1 MTEAPSGDE
10 HALRFAQQ
18 SEDLLERFDAA
29 WQERRIPQ
37 IEAFLEMARR
47 DSGAADEVQRRSLL
61 EELIKID
68 LEYRWRRRKSK
79 GSHKHGTTVRDGE
92 SARPEPGRLPRRPH
106 LEDYLRRFPLL
117 GSLEQLSLELVVEE
131 YRVRHRWGDRP
142 SHDVYQ
148 ARFPQLGEALL
159 ERLRQIDADLP
170 KSPAEE
176 TTVSRSDVRL
186 ADEPPRAMP
195 TAQVK
200 VPRQIGRYA
209 IRKVLGRGA
218 FGIVYLGHDP
228 ELERQVAIKV
238 PRTERIRRPKDIQA
252 IFREARLAAQL
263 RHPALVEVYDVGREE
278 NGRCY
283 IVMEFIEGHSL
294 QEIIRAGKIPWQR
307 AARWIMRIAEAVHCA
322 HKVGLIHAD
331 LKPGNILIDA
341 EDEPHVADFGLTIS
355 EADQRRRVRQ
365 VAGTPAYMAPEQ
377 VRGESHRL
385 DGRAD
390 LWSLGAMLYEMLTA
404 RLPFQGNNIEE
415 LFDEIQHRDPKPL
428 RQIDDSLTPDLEWIC
443 LKCLAK
449 EAGQRYTTALDLAR
463 DLYEALVSSSRHLA
477 GAGQPRWGG
486 GTNEANV
493 TGSGSRGGLPS
504 TNLVAAPTS
513 FIGRQR
519 ELAELE
525 ALVCQ
530 PTSWLVT
537 LLGPGGIGKTRL
549 SQRLAGALVDKFPG
563 GCWFA
568 ELERAHS
575 AAEIAHAVA
584 HAFGVPLTS
593 SEPPEQTVA
602 NVLEYRRPLL
612 LVLDN
617 FEQAAEHA
625 QATVGFWRQRAPHVK
640 FLATSRSLLN
650 LAGERQYELGPL
662 ALPADHSRRGTMAT
676 ADLAQ
681 CDSVKLFCDRASQ
694 VQPGFELNEQ
704 NAAAVAEICRGL
716 DGIPL
721 AVELAAARIKVLE
734 PAQVASK
741 LVQKFQLLQSSRKDL
756 TPRQQTLMGAID
768 WSYGLLNEWEKQA
781 FMQAS
786 VFRGGFFLGAAEQ
799 VIDLTA
805 FAEAPLTMDV
815 VQSLREKSLL
825 TRQENRY
832 EARFGM
838 YQSIREYAEQ
848 KWRQSSTPAQQQTLA
863 ERFARHFIND
873 AEAWTNRLHGPEIV
887 AALDRLQIELSN
899 LFAVEDWGLETGHA
913 DMAARAILAA
923 APAMA
928 VRGPTDHRVPRL
940 ERALAA
946 LPVEAVEL
954 RVDLLTALSDA
965 CQCVGAW
972 DRAVALA
979 DEAVELSRS
988 LGRGRLQAAALLQQ
1002 GEMRRHRGD
1011 LDGAHTCFV
1020 QAESISRQLQDT
1032 IGMQRSLAGRGIVAW
1047 QRGDSDLALRCYDEA
1062 DGIAAEVQDH
1072 LGAASIARHRGH
1084 VLWQRGDYNGALRC
1098 YAEAEAIARQL
1109 GDQRTIHLT
1118 IGNRGIVLA
1127 DRGDYDGALQC
1138 YAEAETIARQLGD
1151 KRGIAMNVGNRG
1163 ISLSDR
1169 GDPQAALACYT
1180 EAEAINRQIQTK
1192 FGIAVNIGNRGTALA
1207 DLGDYDG
1214 ALRCFAEAE
1223 ALNREMGNKFLYS
1236 LNIGDRGSALVKL
1249 GRLTEANEALRAAL
1263 AVLDEISTR
1272 NTPEYFTYQTLL
1284 AQSERLLGNQVAAAV
1299 LANEALRLGDLL
1311 GLNEN
1316 HPRLRTRE
1324 HLALLREI
1332 VAGAAALTADTGDS
1346 A

>member
-10 HALRFAQQ
+10 HALRLDQR

-29 WQERRIPQ
+29 WQEGRAPK
-37 IEAFLEMARR
+37 IEAFL
-47 DSGAADEVQRRSLL
+47 AAAGSDAVDDRQRSLL

-79 GSHKHGTTVRDGE
+79 GVPKDGTTVRD
-92 SARPEPGRLPRRPH
+92 APAQRQPARLPRRPH
-106 LEDYLRRFPLL
+106 LEDYVRRYPML
-117 GSLEQLSLELVVEE
+117 GSLEQLSLELIVEE
-131 YRVRHRWGDRP
+131 YRVRQRWGDRP
-142 SHDVYQ
+142 THEVYQ
-148 ARFPQLGEALL
+148 ARFPRQAEQLV
-159 ERLRQIDADLP
+159 ERLRAVDADLP
-170 KSPAEE
+170 QASAED

-186 ADEPPRAMP
+186 ADEPPQPMP
-195 TAQVK
+195 ATQVK
-200 VPRQIGRYA
+200 IPQQIGRYL

-218 FGIVYLGHDP
+218 FGVVFLGYDP

-238 PRTERIRRPKDIQA
+238 PRAERIRRPRDMQA
-252 IFREARLAAQL
+252 IFREAKLAAQL

-283 IVMEFIEGHSL
+283 IVMEYIQGRSL
-294 QEIIRAGKIPWQR
+294 QEIMRAGKAPWQR
-307 AARWIMRIAEAVHCA
+307 AVRWVLRIAEAVHCA

-331 LKPGNILIDA
+331 LKPGNFLID
-341 EDEPHVADFGLTIS
+341 EQDEPHVADFGLTIS
-355 EADQRRRVRQ
+355 EADQRRRTRN

-390 LWSLGAMLYEMLTA
+390 LWSLGAVLYELLTG
-404 RLPFQGNNIEE
+404 RLPFHGNNLDE
-415 LFDEIQHRDPKPL
+415 LFDEIQHRDPKPP
-428 RQIDDSLTPDLEWIC
+428 RQIDDSISPDLEWIC

-449 EAGQRYTTALDLAR
+449 EAGQRYTTAMDLAR
-463 DLYEALVSSSRHLA
+463 DLYDALGSMSRHASGAMASRLGTRPGESSHSGSSSR
-477 GAGQPRWGG
+477 GAFP
-486 GTNEANV
+486 
-493 TGSGSRGGLPS
+493 P
-504 TNLVAAPTS
+504 TNLVVSPTN

-519 ELAELE
+519 ELAELKE
-525 ALVCQ
+525 LVCQ
-530 PTSWLVT
+530 PTTWLLT

-549 SQRLAGALVDKFPG
+549 SQQLGRELLEEFPG

-568 ELERAHS
+568 ELERAHG

-584 HAFGVPLTS
+584 HALDVPLTS
-593 SEPPEQTVA
+593 SEPPEQAVA

-612 LVLDN
+612 LLLDN

-625 QATVGFWRQRAPHVK
+625 QATVGLWRQRAPHVK

-650 LAGERQYELGPL
+650 LTGERQYELGPL
-662 ALPADHSRRGTMAT
+662 TLPADPSTSGMPAP
-676 ADLAQ
+676 AELAN
-681 CDSVKLFCDRASQ
+681 CDSVRLFCDRASQ

-721 AVELAAARIKVLE
+721 AVELAAARVKVLE
-734 PAQVASK
+734 PRQVASK
-741 LVQKFQLLQSSRKDL
+741 LVQRFQLLQSSRKDL
-756 TPRQQTLMGAID
+756 PARQRTLLGAID

-786 VFRGGFFLGAAEQ
+786 VFRGGFFLDAAEA
-799 VIDLTA
+799 VIDLSA
-805 FAEAPLTMDV
+805 FADAPLTMDV

-838 YQSIREYAEQ
+838 YQSLREYAEQ
-848 KWRQSSTPAQQQTLA
+848 KWRQSSTAAEQQQLA
-863 ERFARHFIND
+863 ERFAQHFLRY
-873 AEAWTNRLHGPEIV
+873 AESWSQRLHGPEIV

-899 LFAVEDWGLETGHA
+899 LFAIEDWALDNGRAEL
-913 DMAARAILAA
+913 AARAILAA
-923 APAMA
+923 ATTMA

-940 ERALAA
+940 ERALAR
-946 LPVEAVEL
+946 LPADAVQL
-954 RVDLLTALSDA
+954 RADLMTALSDA

-979 DEAVELSRS
+979 DEAVELART
-988 LGRGRLQAAALLQQ
+988 LGRDRLLAAALVQQ

-1011 LDGAHTCFV
+1011 LDEAHTGFV
-1020 QAESISRQLQDT
+1020 QAESISRQLEDR

-1062 DGIAAEVQDH
+1062 DTLAGELQDD
-1072 LGAASIARHRGH
+1072 LGAAMIARHRGH

-1098 YAEAEAIARQL
+1098 YAEAEAIARKL

-1138 YAEAETIARQLGD
+1138 YAEAEAIARQLGD

-1169 GDPQAALACYT
+1169 GNPQAALACYT

-1207 DLGDYDG
+1207 DLGDFDG

-1223 ALNREMGNKFLYS
+1223 ILNREMGNKFLYS
-1236 LNIGDRGSALVKL
+1236 LNIGDRGSALLKL
-1249 GRLTEANEALRAAL
+1249 GKLPEANTALRAAL
-1263 AVLDEISTR
+1263 AILDEISTR

-1284 AQSERLLGNQVAAAV
+1284 AQTERRLGNHVAAAV
-1299 LANEALRLGDLL
+1299 LANEALRLGELL

-1332 VAGAAALTADTGDS
+1332 VADAAVLNAQSGGPA
-1346 A
+1346 